1 MDNYK
6 TLTED
11 LSFTK
16 LRILE
21 RGNGR
26 MKLTFNLNTDEA
38 TAFKNFFNAINVN
51 NNSEGEF
58 IKAAFIL
65 GLRSMEQSIMEKMKA
80 EVEKAQ
86 EGKADD
92 ASVEF
97 VEEKTETEN
106 SDESTDSKD

>member
-26 MKLTFNLNTDEA
+26 MNLIFNLSTEEA
-38 TAFKNFFNAINVN
+38 TAFKNFFSAINVN
-51 NNSEGEF
+51 NNTEEEF

-65 GLRSMEQSIMEKMKA
+65 GLRSMEKAILEKMKDEA
-80 EVEKAQ
+80 EKAQ
-86 EGKADD
+86 EEKADD

>member
-1 MDNYK
+1 
-6 TLTED
+6 
-11 LSFTK
+11 
-16 LRILE
+16 
-21 RGNGR
+21 
-26 MKLTFNLNTDEA
+26 
-38 TAFKNFFNAINVN
+38 
-51 NNSEGEF
+51 
-58 IKAAFIL
+58 
-65 GLRSMEQSIMEKMKA
+65 MEKMKA